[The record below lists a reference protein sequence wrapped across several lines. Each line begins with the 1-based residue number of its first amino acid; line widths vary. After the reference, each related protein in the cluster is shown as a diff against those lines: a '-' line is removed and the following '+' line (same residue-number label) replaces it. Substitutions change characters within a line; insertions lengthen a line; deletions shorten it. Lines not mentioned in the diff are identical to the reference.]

1 MNSPQ
6 KIVDSPHVDT
16 PDLSK
21 NQWRTFYYNNE
32 RVILGITG
40 VVLLLALW
48 ETIARL
54 NIVDMMFTSSPV
66 RIWNAGIQ
74 YVASEGFVQ
83 DIVAS
88 GSELLLGFGLSIL
101 VGIPLGILMGW
112 YPKLNYLFDPIFN
125 FLYAS
130 PRIAL
135 VPLFIIWFGIDMGSK
150 VAVIFLSSVFPIV
163 INTLMGVKTIDPM
176 LLNVARSYNAK
187 DRQIF
192 KTIILPSSV
201 PAIISGIRLGLGHAL
216 IGVVV
221 GEMTAATQGVGH
233 MMFTAGQTFQTD
245 LVFVGLIIIA
255 GLGVILTGL
264 IQLLERHFDRWRVE
278 IRK

>member
-6 KIVDSPHVDT
+6 QIADNSFSDPAKSPQNKLHLLYDS
-16 PDLSK
+16 
-21 NQWRTFYYNNE
+21 YE
-32 RVILGITG
+32 RIILGGIG
-40 VVLLLALW
+40 VVVLLLVW
-48 ETIARL
+48 EIIARL
-54 NIVDMMFTSSPV
+54 KVIDLMFTSSPV
-66 RIWNAGIQ
+66 KIWQAGIQ
-74 YVASEGFVQ
+74 YVLSESFGNDF
-83 DIVAS
+83 VAS
-88 GSELLLGFGLSIL
+88 GTELVLGFGLSI
-101 VGIPLGILMGW
+101 VIGIPLGILMGW
-112 YPKLNYLFDPIFN
+112 YPKFNYLLDPVIN

-150 VAVIFLSSVFPIV
+150 VAIIFLSSVFPIV
-163 INTLMGVKTIDPM
+163 INTLMGVKTIDPV

-245 LVFVGLIIIA
+245 LVFVGLIIVA
-255 GLGVILTGL
+255 GLGVVLTGL
-264 IQLLERHFDRWRVE
+264 VQILEKHFDKWRVD
-278 IRK
+278 IHK

>member
-1 MNSPQ
+1 MNRSQ
-6 KIVDSPHVDT
+6 KIVESNTIEMPQMHK
-16 PDLSK
+16 SR
-21 NQWRTFYYNNE
+21 WREFYYRNE
-32 RVILGITG
+32 RLILGICG
-40 VVLLLALW
+40 AVVLLVLW
-48 ETIARL
+48 ELIARL
-54 NIVDMMFTSSPV
+54 GIVDLMFTSSPV
-66 RIWNAGIQ
+66 LVWNAGIQ
-74 YVASEGFVQ
+74 YVASENFIN
-83 DIVAS
+83 DISAS
-88 GSELLLGFGLSIL
+88 GTELLLGFGLSII

-112 YPKLNYLFDPIFN
+112 YQKLNYLLDPIFN

-150 VAVIFLSSVFPIV
+150 VAVIFLSSVFPII

-255 GLGVILTGL
+255 GLGVILTEL
-264 IQLLERHFDRWRVE
+264 VQILERHFDKWRVD
-278 IRK
+278 IHK